1 MCVCV
6 HKILCFSRNVFTK
19 KKKRERKKEMIFVTQ
34 KDKKRD
40 CKMAGEDKRIKRRE
54 DERAKPV
61 ANMTGDKERYAINLC
76 IAVVPLFLR
85 AEGRQ
90 HNFRNKQVAIKYYG
104 APRRECVAFIRP
116 RDKRHAGAAKERLQV
131 TITKT

>member
-1 MCVCV
+1 MR
-6 HKILCFSRNVFTK
+6 KILCFSRNVFAK
-19 KKKRERKKEMIFVTQ
+19 KKKREKERKRWFLE
-34 KDKKRD
+34 R
-40 CKMAGEDKRIKRRE
+40 KRIKRETAKWPGKIKESRERE

-85 AEGRQ
+85 AKGRQ